1 MRRDLNEI
9 ENEILRRRDE
19 YRVRKEKRER
29 TARTLVP
36 VLSGAALAVIAAIA
50 LPALLGRSP
59 SMKPGAD
66 PSYAVSTA
74 GPSVNLPGDIDSSA
88 GSGSYGSDSCE
99 PQAGETELVYNGS
112 NGITVDPPDLPG
124 WYCGTPIVNA
134 NLLDWRPGDAVPVNA
149 VPDGGMLHWR
159 FADTNNVIEIGKEQA
174 AELFALLGALEP
186 GEPYSEEDDK
196 SAAFVFELFFG
207 GKQLQTVGFEDG
219 SYLLNGEGCYTA
231 PRDTQRRLG
240 ELIERIESGFFCT
253 GG

>member
-59 SMKPGAD
+59 SMKPSAD

-88 GSGSYGSDSCE
+88 GSGSYGSDPGE
-99 PQAGETELVYNGS
+99 PQAGETEPVSNGS
-112 NGITVDPPDLPG
+112 YGITLGLPDLPG
-124 WYCGTPIVNA
+124 WYCGTPIVNDNFA
-134 NLLDWRPGDAVPVNA
+134 AWQPGGEAPGEPSGALLLRRAEDGEREMFTLSGD
-149 VPDGGMLHWR
+149 
-159 FADTNNVIEIGKEQA
+159 EA
-174 AELFALLGALEP
+174 AALFALIGELTP
-186 GEPYSEEDDK
+186 GEPRPEEVDK
-196 SAAFVFELFFG
+196 PLSFTADTFFG
-207 GKQLQTVGFEDG
+207 DARVNVVAFEDG
-219 SYLLNGEGCYTA
+219 MYLVNLRGYYEAPGDTAAALADFING
-231 PRDTQRRLG
+231 LH
-240 ELIERIESGFFCT
+240 
-253 GG
+253 